1 MLGIHKLIIINCDY
15 GRLGNRLHTH
25 ANALA
30 WCIENNYNLIN
41 LSFSDYAELFDCS
54 LVNNSGNLHQSKHLT
69 LRILFSR
76 TLRSL
81 LRRLLLSNK

>member
-1 MLGIHKLIIINCDY
+1 MLGIHKLLIIYCDY

-41 LSFSDYAELFDCS
+41 LSFSDYAELFK
-54 LVNNSGNLHQSKHLT
+54 NSPKYKFRKSSSTTKISIQIT
-69 LRILFSR
+69 L
-76 TLRSL
+76 
-81 LRRLLLSNK
+81 